1 MNRNY
6 KPVEELTFADD
17 FMFGAVMRDKEI
29 CKGVIERLLKIQVDH
44 LEYPE
49 MQKTLQPYYQSRG
62 VRFDVYVKDSNAV
75 FDIEINT

>member
-29 CKGVIERLLKIQVDH
+29 CKGVIERLLKIRTTC
-44 LEYPE
+44 YA
-49 MQKTLQPYYQSRG
+49 
-62 VRFDVYVKDSNAV
+62 VK
-75 FDIEINT
+75 NTGT